1 MKQYLILILAVI
13 VFIFGIYFGYLVFSP
28 QIVKEQINS
37 QTILQTLKSEGF
49 LITQNYIL
57 NQKVTIDKNTGVM
70 WKDFFWGQEIE
81 ASAVVKVSSGV
92 NLTKLTDQDVKVAD
106 KQIAIKL
113 PAIEI
118 YSTELLGD
126 IELRNTQGILKK
138 IFDNEDGYNLAL
150 GKLIEQAQVTANQ
163 EKLVAEAKLSTQKEI
178 DRLIRLVAPDWS
190 VQVVFK

>member
-1 MKQYLILILAVI
+1 MKQYLLLILVII
-13 VFIFGIYFGYLVFSP
+13 VFVTGIYFGYLIFKP
-28 QIVKEQINS
+28 QIVREQINS
-37 QTILQTLKSEGF
+37 QTILQTLKNEGF

-57 NQKVTIDKNTGVM
+57 DQKVTIDKSSGTA

-81 ASAVVKVSSGV
+81 ASAVMKISSGV
-92 NLTKLTDQDVKVAD
+92 NLTKLIAEDLSLAD
-106 KQIAIKL
+106 KQITLKL

-150 GKLIEQAQVTANQ
+150 GKLKEQAQVTANQ
-163 EKLVAEAKLSTQKEI
+163 EALVAEAKINTQKEI
-178 DRLIRLVAPDWS
+178 ERLIRLAAPS
-190 VQVVFK
+190 LEVKVEFK

>member
-1 MKQYLILILAVI
+1 M
-13 VFIFGIYFGYLVFSP
+13 
-28 QIVKEQINS
+28 
-37 QTILQTLKSEGF
+37 
-49 LITQNYIL
+49 
-57 NQKVTIDKNTGVM
+57 
-70 WKDFFWGQEIE
+70 
-81 ASAVVKVSSGV
+81 VKVSSGV

>member
-70 WKDFFWGQEIE
+70 
-81 ASAVVKVSSGV
+81 
-92 NLTKLTDQDVKVAD
+92 
-106 KQIAIKL
+106 
-113 PAIEI
+113 
-118 YSTELLGD
+118 
-126 IELRNTQGILKK
+126 
-138 IFDNEDGYNLAL
+138 
-150 GKLIEQAQVTANQ
+150 
-163 EKLVAEAKLSTQKEI
+163 
-178 DRLIRLVAPDWS
+178 
-190 VQVVFK
+190 